1 MKTYN
6 TRNSLILASSGSASL
21 WFRRFIMKVIHS
33 KVIQF
38 YVLFL
43 FLLLINSC
51 IAQFIPEIDET
62 QELIVVQGILTDQGV
77 PVIIKLSTSLPLGQ
91 KSEAKPLIGCNV
103 TIADDMGNSIFLRET
118 LPGIYVT
125 LSHGIVGRSY
135 KLLIKTNKSR
145 NNFTYESFPM
155 TMKPVPQID
164 SLYYEKRVIRE
175 SIDNIKGIEECQI
188 YLDTYDP
195 ENNTRFY
202 RWDYSETWVLRLLFD
217 VPNQTCWISNN
228 SKNIYIASTANI
240 REGRITHHPVTY
252 ISNVTDRLRTKYSIL
267 VNQYSMN
274 EDEYIYWE
282 KLQKLTEQVGGL
294 YDIVP
299 ATIPG
304 NIICVENPDEKVL
317 GYFSVSA
324 ISSKRIFIKDK
335 FEGIIDQYAHCA
347 TNTLIGGPDYI
358 EGLGISIWTL
368 FDTPAVP
375 FGSPRIRI
383 FTDTRGCADCTERGS
398 TVKPIFWTDDK

>member
-1 MKTYN
+1 MPK
-6 TRNSLILASSGSASL
+6 I
-21 WFRRFIMKVIHS
+21 
-33 KVIQF
+33 
-38 YVLFL
+38 
-43 FLLLINSC
+43 LLLLFICLLLNGC
-51 IAQFIPEIDET
+51 ITQFIPQIDEEN
-62 QELIVVQGILTDQGV
+62 ELIVIQGILTDQGS
-77 PVIIKLSTSLPLGQ
+77 PVTIKLSTSLPLGQ
-91 KSEAKPLIGCNV
+91 KSEAKPLTECNV
-103 TIADDMGNSIFLRET
+103 TIIDDLGNSIFLSES

-125 LSHGIVGRSY
+125 QSHGIVGRSY
-135 KLLIKTNKSR
+135 TLRIKTNKSR

-155 TMKPVPQID
+155 TMKPVPLID
-164 SLYYEKRVIRE
+164 SLYYEKRVIRK
-175 SIDNIKGIEECQI
+175 SFDNIKGIEECQI
-188 YLDTYDP
+188 YLATYDS
-195 ENNTRFY
+195 ENNSRFY

-228 SKNIYIASTANI
+228 SKKIDIASTVNI
-240 REGRITHHPVTY
+240 REGRIMHHPITY

-282 KLQKLTEQVGGL
+282 KLQKLTEQIGGL

-304 NIICVENPDEKVL
+304 NIICIENPDEKVL

-324 ISSKRIFIKDK
+324 ISTKRIFIKEK
-335 FEGIIDQYAHCA
+335 FEGIIDQYAYCA
-347 TNTLIGGPDYI
+347 TDTLIGGPEYI
-358 EGLGISIWTL
+358 GGLGVSVWTL

-375 FGSPRIRI
+375 FVSQRIRI
-383 FTDTRGCADCTERGS
+383 FTYTRGCADCTERGT